1 MTRQTN
7 RTLRGIRLAGAWMTA
22 AALLSGCGMWQS
34 AKETTVDATRAVF
47 VAKVKEMNLV
57 IESRAA
63 LNPNEQG
70 RSLPVVLRVYQLKDT
85 KTFEKAAYGQLLDD
99 DRALLKAD
107 LAGSME
113 AVLGPGATVKLSA
126 PMADAAQAVGV
137 VGFFRDQGRAT
148 WQLVIPKSQW
158 KKTDPVKLIVTGN
171 QIELGAEH

>member
-1 MTRQTN
+1 MTQQTK
-7 RTLRGIRLAGAWMTA
+7 RTRRLSHLVGAWVMA

-47 VAKVKEMNLV
+47 TRKVKQMNLV

-63 LNPNEQG
+63 LNPNERGQ
-70 RSLPVVLRVYQLKDT
+70 SLPVVVRVYQLKDT
-85 KTFEKAAYGQLLDD
+85 KAFEKASYSRLLDD
-99 DRALLKAD
+99 DRELLKVD

-126 PMADAAQAVGV
+126 PMADEVQAVGV
-137 VGFFRDQGRAT
+137 VGFFRDQDGAT

-171 QIELGAEH
+171 QIELGANH